1 MYTIRRIN
9 HKASEY
15 RTLYTCSDRT
25 MMWDLFEQEVDNASE
40 NDIVIVIETGNP
52 GYPDPYA
59 ILHYEDGIVYRH
71 IFAGKRTFLEEI
83 KNKNYRYA

>member
-15 RTLYTCSDRT
+15 RTLYTCSDRNT
-25 MMWDLFEQEVDNASE
+25 MWDLFEEETQNASE
-40 NDIVIVIETGNP
+40 NDIVVVIETGNP

-59 ILHYEDGIVYRH
+59 ILHYENGITYRH
-71 IFAGKRTFLEEI
+71 IFVGGRTHLEEI
-83 KNKNYRYA
+83 KNKVYSYA